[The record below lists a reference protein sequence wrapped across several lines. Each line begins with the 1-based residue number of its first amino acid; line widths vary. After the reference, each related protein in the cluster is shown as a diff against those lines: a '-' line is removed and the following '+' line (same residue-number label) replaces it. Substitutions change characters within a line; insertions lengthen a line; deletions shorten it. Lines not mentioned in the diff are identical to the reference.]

1 MNHQDR
7 ITTLL
12 SRHKQLEHEIERLGT
27 ATENEAQIKEMK
39 KQKLALLDEVAR
51 LQRLI
56 YEEQT
61 QQVNL
66 DDDR

>member
-1 MNHQDR
+1 MNNNDR
-7 ITTLL
+7 INLLL

-27 ATENEAQIKEMK
+27 ATENEHSVKEMK
-39 KQKLALLDEVAR
+39 KQKLAILDEVAR
-51 LQRLI
+51 LRRVI

-61 QQVNL
+61 QSVNL